1 MIQKRNRTLAW
12 IRRQITRAGGP
23 EQASKARLKEIAE
36 KAGLE
41 VRRSDGKKGEPTKA
55 DYLEAL
61 DL

>member
-12 IRRQITRAGGP
+12 VRRQLTKAGGP
-23 EQASKARLKEIAE
+23 DQVTKARLKKIAE

>member
-1 MIQKRNRTLAW
+1 MIQERNRTLAW
-12 IRRQITRAGGP
+12 VRRKIREAGGP
-23 EQASKARLKEIAE
+23 EQASKERLAEIAE

-41 VRRSDGKKGEPTKA
+41 VRRSDGKKGTPTKA